1 MPEVTFTDSNFQ
13 KEVLDAKGVVLVD
26 FFATWC
32 GPCKAMG
39 PVIDE
44 LAHEV
49 TNAKIGKLNVDDAS
63 RTASQFSIRSIPT
76 IIIFKNGKEVK
87 RLSGFQEKDALLKL
101 LQNA

>member
-1 MPEVTFTDSNFQ
+1 MSETTFTDSNFQ
-13 KEVLDAKGVVLVD
+13 TEVLDAKGVVLVD

-39 PVIDE
+39 PVIEE
-44 LAHEV
+44 LAHEAK
-49 TNAKIGKLNVDDAS
+49 NAKIGKLNVDDAS

-87 RLSGFQEKDALLKL
+87 RLSGFQEKDALLKV
-101 LQNA
+101 LQNT